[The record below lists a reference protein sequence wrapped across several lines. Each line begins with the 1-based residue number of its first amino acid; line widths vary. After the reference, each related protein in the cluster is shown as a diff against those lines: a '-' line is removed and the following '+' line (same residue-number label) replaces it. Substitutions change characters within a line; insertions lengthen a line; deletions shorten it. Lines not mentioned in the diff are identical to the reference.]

1 MTLNELGAREAA
13 ARIVSGDISSED
25 LVRACLARIAERE
38 PSIKAFAHVSAD
50 AAIAAARDADTAVL
64 LKDKDRP
71 LRPLHGVP
79 VAIKDIIETID
90 MPTEYNSR
98 FYRGHRSGKDAAS
111 VSMLRS
117 AGAVVIGKT
126 ETIEFAAHGRLPVTR
141 NPHDL
146 TRTPG
151 GSSSGSAAAV
161 ADMMVPL
168 TLGTQTGGSVIR
180 PASFCGVLA
189 SSRPRARSAP
199 KAPSCSRSRSIPSAG
214 TRAISTTSRC
224 SPAVRNLQRPGTS
237 ARRPEARLLQTP
249 YWSRATADGQSAFRA
264 TLDKLRAAG
273 ASVTELP
280 LGEDSR

>member
-98 FYRGHRSGKDAAS
+98 FYRGHQSGKDAAS

-117 AGAVVIGKT
+117 AGA
-126 ETIEFAAHGRLPVTR
+126 
-141 NPHDL
+141 
-146 TRTPG
+146 
-151 GSSSGSAAAV
+151 
-161 ADMMVPL
+161 
-168 TLGTQTGGSVIR
+168 
-180 PASFCGVLA
+180 
-189 SSRPRARSAP
+189 
-199 KAPSCSRSRSIPSAG
+199 
-214 TRAISTTSRC
+214 
-224 SPAVRNLQRPGTS
+224 
-237 ARRPEARLLQTP
+237 
-249 YWSRATADGQSAFRA
+249 
-264 TLDKLRAAG
+264 
-273 ASVTELP
+273 
-280 LGEDSR
+280 